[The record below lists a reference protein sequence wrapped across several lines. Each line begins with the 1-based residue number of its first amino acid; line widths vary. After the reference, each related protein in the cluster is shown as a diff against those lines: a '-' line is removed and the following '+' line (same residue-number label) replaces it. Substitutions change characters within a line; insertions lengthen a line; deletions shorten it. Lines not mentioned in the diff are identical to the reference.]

1 MRLAR
6 LVEIAIELADFR
18 RTGCSPT
25 TRYTE
30 ALLEAFVQFPR
41 SRASRGRAAGRLQTA
56 RVLGRDALADAV
68 VKRRARHGTKDSPPH
83 VLRVHPEMA
92 AAIVEAEHADVAV
105 AYPGACGSRVGRPR
119 RERGVCVTHTS
130 DEVDGIEHHFGEQP
144 QRRKV
149 GAGTVVVIDI

>member
-1 MRLAR
+1 MSRESLASLALAGPR
-6 LVEIAIELADFR
+6 GWGGAGTTNLSPLRRFPASKGKRVPREGCHANDRRAI
-18 RTGCSPT
+18 
-25 TRYTE
+25 
-30 ALLEAFVQFPR
+30 
-41 SRASRGRAAGRLQTA
+41 
-56 RVLGRDALADAV
+56 GRDALADAV

-83 VLRVHPEMA
+83 VLCVHPEIA

-105 AYPGACGSRVGRPR
+105 AYPGACGSRIGRPR
-119 RERGVCVTHTS
+119 RKRGVCVTDTS